1 MCMSGH
7 PGAIEGRRP
16 RFSIRAVVVLIVL
29 RELAS
34 RSCQEGGRRCRTDTK
49 QQAGSPLRLKIPTW
63 VIMVPPKANPG
74 SCRHLW
80 QSDIVNLSSQMPS
93 PSASELV
100 EKGFFV

>member
-7 PGAIEGRRP
+7 PGAIECRRP
-16 RFSIRAVVVLIVL
+16 RFSIRAVVVSIVL

-34 RSCQEGGRRCRTDTK
+34 RSSQEVSRKCRTDTK
-49 QQAGSPLRLKIPTW
+49 QQSGSPLRLKIPTW

-74 SCRHLW
+74 SCRHLS
-80 QSDIVNLSSQMPS
+80 QSDVVNLSLQVSS

-100 EKGFFV
+100 EKAFFV